1 MTGPEVLQGVAG
13 RPVSW
18 SSFGTPGEQTSVR
31 QETPTC
37 DQAVAT
43 Q

>member
-1 MTGPEVLQGVAG
+1 MTGPEVPQGVAG

-18 SSFGTPGEQTSVR
+18 SSFGTPGEQTSVG
-31 QETPTC
+31 QEAPIC
-37 DQAVAT
+37 DQAVAR